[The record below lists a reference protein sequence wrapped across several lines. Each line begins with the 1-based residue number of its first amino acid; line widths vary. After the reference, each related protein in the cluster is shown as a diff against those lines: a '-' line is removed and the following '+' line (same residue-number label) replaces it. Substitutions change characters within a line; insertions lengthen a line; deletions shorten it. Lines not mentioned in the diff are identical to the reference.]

1 MARALALALA
11 LFVLPLLACGGDADA
26 EKGPKSSKQG
36 VTPISLA
43 WLLRT
48 YAENP
53 SRADA
58 EYRGRIFEFS
68 ATAAGVA
75 PDATGQPAVTLETSE
90 EGGAVSCVAGEGTT
104 FASIGTG
111 TTVIVR
117 GKVVGLNTKTSM
129 IVLVECQVVG

>member
-11 LFVLPLLACGGDADA
+11 LLVLPLLACGGDADA
-26 EKGPKSSKQG
+26 DKGPKSSKQG

-58 EYRGRIFEFS
+58 EYRGRVFEFS
-68 ATAAGVA
+68 AIVAGSDRDAAGR
-75 PDATGQPAVTLETSE
+75 PALVLKTTE
-90 EGGAVSCVAGEGTT
+90 EAGAVSCVAADGTSLRD
-104 FASIGTG
+104 AAKDS
-111 TTVIVR
+111 TVIVR
-117 GKVVGLNTKTSM
+117 AKVVGLDTKTSM
-129 IVLVECQVVG
+129 IVLSDCQVVG